1 MAITSLDGALAGM
14 QMPEEIFKVGAA
26 TVAGRF
32 YSPFYVAGRP
42 GAATA
47 PSPGIAGASLT
58 TYTGQIPFT
67 NPPGGSNAYLGR
79 FSASVGATG
88 TLFLC
93 DRLWHNSGINV
104 TLATLQT
111 IGSTTWPARD
121 SNGSTNGENIFIGA
135 EVSTVM
141 GAGTPTWT
149 MVYTNS
155 AGVTGRTTTTAAQT
169 ATMAV
174 GSFIPIQLA
183 AGDTGV
189 RSIQSWTQ
197 SATMTSGV
205 YHLVAYRVLAR
216 LEVTTANVGNAID
229 CLTSGFPRMFSN
241 TVPFLLWL
249 PSSTTAPTISAQ
261 TIVTMG

>member
-1 MAITSLDGALAGM
+1 MAITTLDQALAGM
-14 QMPEEIFKVGAA
+14 RPPEEYYKVGAA

-42 GAATA
+42 GAAVA
-47 PSPGIAGASLT
+47 PTPGVAGAALT
-58 TYTGQIPFT
+58 SYSGQLPWT
-67 NPPGGSNAYLGR
+67 NPVSGNSYLAL
-79 FSASVGATG
+79 FSGACNVAG
-88 TLFLC
+88 QLLLC

-104 TLATLQT
+104 TLATSQT
-111 IGSTTWPARD
+111 INSVAWPARD
-121 SNGSTNGENIFIGA
+121 RAGTTDGNGVLIGV

-149 MVYTNS
+149 MGYTNS
-155 AGVTGRTTTTAAQT
+155 AGTAGRSIVTAAQS

-174 GSFIPIQLA
+174 GSFIPMPLA

-189 RSIQSWTQ
+189 RSIQSWQQ

-216 LEVTTANVGNAID
+216 LPLLQANIGDALDVIRG
-229 CLTSGFPRMFSN
+229 GFVRLYDN

-249 PSSTTAPTISAQ
+249 PSTTTAPSLTGDL
-261 TIVTMG
+261 TVTQG

>member
-1 MAITSLDGALAGM
+1 MAITTIDGAIAGM
-14 QMPEEIFKVGAA
+14 RPPEELLKVGAA
-26 TVAGRF
+26 TVVGRF

-42 GAATA
+42 GAAAA
-47 PSPGIAGASLT
+47 PSPGIAGAALT
-58 TYTGQIPFT
+58 TYAGQIPWV
-67 NPPGGSNAYLGR
+67 NPGAGNSYLAR
-79 FSASVGATG
+79 FAASVNVAGQ
-88 TLFLC
+88 LLVC

-104 TLATLQT
+104 TLNTSQT
-111 IGSTTWPARD
+111 INSAAWPARD
-121 SNGSTNGENIFIGA
+121 RDGSTNGEGVLIGA

-149 MVYTNS
+149 MGYTNQ
-155 AGVTGRTTTTAAQT
+155 AGTAGRSIVTAAQT

-189 RSIQSWTQ
+189 RSIQTWQQ

-216 LEVTTANVGNAID
+216 LPITLANVGAALDIVQ
-229 CLTSGFPRMFSN
+229 LGMPRLYDN

-249 PSSTTAPTISAQ
+249 PSTTTAPTISGDLA
-261 TIVTMG
+261 VTQG